1 MPSRKSNRLS
11 SRATPFPGRR
21 PRSIS
26 GTGKPALGLS
36 HGTRGEKTQSSARTP
51 KAVARKERGG
61 ILGLRRPAW
70 AAFVGQGKTMKK
82 KVIAIGAIMVFI
94 SLCIAGLI
102 LVHIARLDCDVVPR
116 KSIRRVHVNGFHLI
130 KDGIKFLPGNVD
142 LLGVDEFLLAGHT
155 TRDPAY
161 GTPDDRLGYFVYN
174 IVSDECLYGI
184 TIHELEDYAKKNRL
198 PIPSMR
204 TMSSWTIFH

>member
-1 MPSRKSNRLS
+1 
-11 SRATPFPGRR
+11 
-21 PRSIS
+21 
-26 GTGKPALGLS
+26 
-36 HGTRGEKTQSSARTP
+36 
-51 KAVARKERGG
+51 
-61 ILGLRRPAW
+61 
-70 AAFVGQGKTMKK
+70 MKK